1 MVPSADP
8 PPPFGHQLRQYFG
21 FEADY
26 VNLNNGQ
33 SNLKARHTVTNHG
46 SCSGSYGSVPIP
58 VSDATQA
65 TLKLIEGNVDVFV
78 KLRLPEHLTPARHRM
93 AKLVGAGPNE
103 IVFVPNTSHG
113 LNTILRNLVWNKGD
127 TIVTG
132 MRKPSHL
139 RVHALHISFGLQRR
153 QPITPS
159 NVLCDTSATSHL
171 ILPSPYLS
179 STSQRRAHLS
189 CKLSVLTLTH

>member
-1 MVPSADP
+1 M
-8 PPPFGHQLRQYFG
+8 
-21 FEADY
+21 
-26 VNLNNGQ
+26 
-33 SNLKARHTVTNHG
+33 TNHC

-58 VSDATQA
+58 VSAATQA

-78 KLRLPEHLTPARHRM
+78 KLHLPEHLTPARHRM
-93 AKLVGAGPNE
+93 AKFVGAGPDE

-127 TIVTG
+127 VIVTG

-139 RVHALHISFGLQRR
+139 RVHASHISFGLQRR
-153 QPITPS
+153 RPITPS
-159 NVLCDTSATSHL
+159 NVLCNTSTTSHL

-179 STSQRRAHLS
+179 STFQRRAHLS
-189 CKLSVLTLTH
+189 CKLSVRTSTH